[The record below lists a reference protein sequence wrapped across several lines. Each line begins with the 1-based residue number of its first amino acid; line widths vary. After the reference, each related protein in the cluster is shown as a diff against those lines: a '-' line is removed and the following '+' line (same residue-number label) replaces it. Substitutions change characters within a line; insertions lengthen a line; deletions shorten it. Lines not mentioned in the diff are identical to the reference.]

1 MTSDARLKCP
11 EEIGRLRRIHAVSAV
26 ESAERQRIDRG
37 QALRLPPHP
46 DHCEDIEGVVAL
58 ANRLRASDP
67 KPLIAADLFSGA
79 GGMSLGLEHAGMRVV
94 FGADFDADAL
104 ETHAHHFGGI
114 SVGWDLGDPERVAEV
129 GRILRAANIDVLAGG
144 PPCQPFSK
152 AGRSGMRYLVQH
164 GLREPHDKRRDLWE
178 SYLEIVRL
186 AKPRAV
192 IMENVPDMALDREM
206 FILRSI
212 VRRLEDWGYS
222 VQERVVDTYRYG
234 VPQFRQRLILVAL
247 AEGVDFEWPEESSKK
262 VTLGNAIRD
271 LPPVGAKEGWL
282 SDETRQVWRKY
293 GGPKT
298 EFQREMRS
306 GMPAGQADR
315 IYDHVTRR
323 VRDDDAEAFEYL
335 DTKTKYSELPDELKR
350 YRDDIFDDKYKRL
363 DADGLSRTITAHIA
377 KDGYWYI
384 HPEQNR
390 TLTIREAARIQ
401 TFPDHFRFAGPPTAA
416 FKQIGNAVPPRLAR
430 AIGEAV
436 SHVLR
441 RGANGFAVQTSA
453 TRAALAAWGRTSPM
467 VSPWLRSGSRWLVAL
482 GDALLGDESATAV
495 EALWPIVGSWTT
507 PDSFVADAAR
517 AHEVG
522 IWLQKEVVVG
532 ALIEAAAAVS
542 ADNAPLDD
550 EHLELLVSR
559 KLLRRSASELAM
571 IADPEGEEPV
581 IANTAALRVAGRF
594 FQGTERWLK
603 NRNSDGRIA
612 VARLIGFDEESR
624 QAQIALVELGA
635 RVCTPKAPS
644 CDVCPLSRWC
654 MYAER

>member
-1 MTSDARLKCP
+1 
-11 EEIGRLRRIHAVSAV
+11 
-26 ESAERQRIDRG
+26 
-37 QALRLPPHP
+37 
-46 DHCEDIEGVVAL
+46 
-58 ANRLRASDP
+58 
-67 KPLIAADLFSGA
+67 
-79 GGMSLGLEHAGMRVV
+79 MSLGLEAAGMRVV
-94 FGADFDADAL
+94 FGADFDPDAL
-104 ETHAHHFGGI
+104 ETHAHHFGGM
-114 SVGWDLGDPERVAEV
+114 SVGWDLGDPDRVAEV
-129 GRILRAANIDVLAGG
+129 GSILRAVNIDVLAGG

-186 AKPRAV
+186 AQPRAV

-247 AEGVDFEWPEESSKK
+247 VGELEFEWPEESTKK

-271 LPPVGAKEGWL
+271 LPPVGPKEGWL
-282 SDETRQVWRKY
+282 SDETRQVWRRY
-293 GGPKT
+293 DGPRT
-298 EFQREMRS
+298 QFQREMR
-306 GMPAGQADR
+306 AGVPTAHADR
-315 IYDHVTRR
+315 VYDHVTRR

-363 DADGLSRTITAHIA
+363 DADTLSRTITAHIA

-430 AIGEAV
+430 AIGAAV
-436 SHVLR
+436 GDILVN
-441 RGANGFAVQTSA
+441 GAKDRAIPTET
-453 TRAALAAWGRTSPM
+453 TRSALAKWGRTSEL
-467 VSPWLRSGSRWLVAL
+467 VSPWLRSGSRWLVVL
-482 GDALLGDESATAV
+482 GDSLLGGESSTIVA
-495 EALWPIVGSWTT
+495 ALWPVVEAWST
-507 PDSFVADAAR
+507 PELFAADAEKVA
-517 AHEVG
+517 EVG
-522 IWLQKEVVVG
+522 AWLHKDEAVT
-532 ALIEAAAAVS
+532 ALLEAARTMGE
-542 ADNAPLDD
+542 DGGPLDD
-550 EHLELLVSR
+550 DHLAQLVSR
-559 KLLRRSASELAM
+559 GLVRRAASELAM

-594 FQGTERWLK
+594 FQGSERWLK

-612 VARLIGFDEESR
+612 VGRLIGFDEESR

-635 RVCTPKAPS
+635 RLCTPKAPG
-644 CDVCPLSRWC
+644 CGECPLAEWC
-654 MYAER
+654 RYPRR

>member
-1 MTSDARLKCP
+1 
-11 EEIGRLRRIHAVSAV
+11 
-26 ESAERQRIDRG
+26 
-37 QALRLPPHP
+37 
-46 DHCEDIEGVVAL
+46 
-58 ANRLRASDP
+58 
-67 KPLIAADLFSGA
+67 
-79 GGMSLGLEHAGMRVV
+79 MSLGLEHAGMRVV
-94 FGADFDADAL
+94 FGADFDREAL
-104 ETHAHHFGGI
+104 QTHAHHFGGM
-114 SVGWDLGDPERVAEV
+114 SVGWDLGDPDRVEEV
-129 GRILRAANIDVLAGG
+129 GQLLRAVNIDVLAGG

-152 AGRSGMRYLVQH
+152 AGRSRMRYLVQH
-164 GLREPHDKRRDLWE
+164 GVREPHDRRRDLWQ
-178 SYLEIVRL
+178 SYLEIVWL

-247 AEGVDFEWPEESSKK
+247 AGGLEFEWPAESNTK

-271 LPPVGAKEGWL
+271 LPPVGPKEGWL

-293 GGPKT
+293 PGART
-298 EFQREMRS
+298 AFQREMRADVP
-306 GMPAGQADR
+306 PAHADR

-323 VRDDDAEAFEYL
+323 VRDDDVAAFEFL

-363 DADGLSRTITAHIA
+363 DADDLSRTITAHIA

-416 FKQIGNAVPPRLAR
+416 FRQIGNAVPPRLAR
-430 AIGEAV
+430 AIGSAV
-436 SHVLR
+436 SDILR
-441 RGANGFAVQTSA
+441 NGSHDVAVTTEM
-453 TRAALAAWGRTSPM
+453 TRSALAEWGRRSEL
-467 VSPWLRSGSRWLVAL
+467 VSPWLRSGSRWLVVL
-482 GDALLGDESATAV
+482 GDALLGDASPTSAA
-495 EALWPIVGSWTT
+495 ALWPLISKWSTPELLADDAERAAEIGSWLGKDEAVTALLELAGT
-507 PDSFVADAAR
+507 VTD
-517 AHEVG
+517 E
-522 IWLQKEVVVG
+522 G
-532 ALIEAAAAVS
+532 AC
-542 ADNAPLDD
+542 LDD
-550 EHLELLVSR
+550 DHLAEQVSR
-559 KLLRRSASELAM
+559 GLLRRAASELAM

-612 VARLIGFDEESR
+612 VGRLIGFDEESR
-624 QAQIALVELGA
+624 QAQIALIELGA
-635 RVCTPKAPS
+635 RLCTTKAPG
-644 CDVCPLSRWC
+644 CATCPLSQWC
-654 MYAER
+654 RYAAR

>member
-1 MTSDARLKCP
+1 MA
-11 EEIGRLRRIHAVSAV
+11 
-26 ESAERQRIDRG
+26 
-37 QALRLPPHP
+37 
-46 DHCEDIEGVVAL
+46 
-58 ANRLRASDP
+58 
-67 KPLIAADLFSGA
+67 
-79 GGMSLGLEHAGMRVV
+79 
-94 FGADFDADAL
+94 
-104 ETHAHHFGGI
+104 
-114 SVGWDLGDPERVAEV
+114 VGWDLGDPERVQEV
-129 GRILRAANIDVLAGG
+129 GEILRAINVDVLAGG

-186 AKPRAV
+186 AQPRAV

-247 AEGVDFEWPEESSKK
+247 RDAIEFKWPEESNKK

-271 LPPVGAKEGWL
+271 LPPVGPKDGWL
-282 SDETRQVWRKY
+282 ADETRQSWRPY
-293 GGPKT
+293 GGPRT
-298 EFQREMRS
+298 AFQREMR
-306 GMPAGQADR
+306 AGVPTAHQDR
-315 IYDHVTRR
+315 VYDHVTRR
-323 VRDDDAEAFEYL
+323 VRDDDEAAFEYL
-335 DTKTKYSELPDELKR
+335 DTKTKYSELPEDLKR

-363 DADGLSRTITAHIA
+363 DADDLSRTITAHIA

-416 FKQIGNAVPPRLAR
+416 FRQIGNAVPPRLGK
-430 AIGEAV
+430 AIGTAV
-436 SHVLR
+436 AEVL
-441 RGANGFAVQTSA
+441 AQTSHPIA
-453 TRAALAAWGRTSPM
+453 VHTSVTRAALADWARSSHL
-467 VSPWLRSGSRWLVAL
+467 VSPWLRSGSRWLVVL
-482 GDALLGDESATAV
+482 GDTLLGDESPTVAG
-495 EALWPIVGSWTT
+495 ALWPVLETWTT
-507 PDSFVADAAR
+507 PDLFLADKDRVTEVAAWLGKDRSAR
-517 AHEVG
+517 ALLELA
-522 IWLQKEVVVG
+522 ITVG
-532 ALIEAAAAVS
+532 AEGGS
-542 ADNAPLDD
+542 LDD
-550 EHLELLVSR
+550 LHLADLVAR
-559 KLLRRSASELAM
+559 GLLRRSASELAM

-612 VARLIGFDEESR
+612 VGRLIGFDEESR
-624 QAQIALVELGA
+624 QAQIALIELGA
-635 RVCTPKAPS
+635 RLCTPKAPG
-644 CDVCPLSRWC
+644 CDECPLMKWC
-654 MYAER
+654 RYAQR

>member
-1 MTSDARLKCP
+1 MRAPESTNLRL
-11 EEIGRLRRIHAVSAV
+11 
-26 ESAERQRIDRG
+26 DRG
-37 QALRLPPHP
+37 QALRLPRHS
-46 DHCEDIEGVVAL
+46 DHCEDVQAVVEL
-58 ANRLRASDP
+58 ARRLRATERQ
-67 KPLIAADLFSGA
+67 PLIAADLFSGA
-79 GGMSLGLEHAGMRVV
+79 GGMSLGLEAAGMRVV
-94 FGADFDADAL
+94 FGADFDPDAL
-104 ETHAHHFGGI
+104 ETHAHHFGGM
-114 SVGWDLGDPERVAEV
+114 SVGWDLGDPDRVAEV
-129 GRILRAANIDVLAGG
+129 GSILRAVNIDVLAGG

-164 GLREPHDKRRDLWE
+164 GLRETHDKRRDLWE

-186 AKPRAV
+186 AQPRAV

-247 AEGVDFEWPEESSKK
+247 AGGIEFEWPEESTKK

-271 LPPVGAKEGWL
+271 LPPVGPKEGWL
-282 SDETRQVWRKY
+282 SDETRQVWRRY
-293 GGPKT
+293 DGPRT
-298 EFQREMRS
+298 QFQREMR
-306 GMPAGQADR
+306 AGVPTAHADR
-315 IYDHVTRR
+315 VYDHVTRR

-335 DTKTKYSELPDELKR
+335 DTKTKYSELPEELKR

-363 DADGLSRTITAHIA
+363 DADTLSRTITAHIA

-430 AIGEAV
+430 AIGTAV
-436 SHVLR
+436 GDILVTGA
-441 RGANGFAVQTSA
+441 RGRAIPTET
-453 TRAALAAWGRTSPM
+453 TRSALAKWGRSSEL
-467 VSPWLRSGSRWLVAL
+467 VSPWLRSGSRWLVVL
-482 GDALLGDESATAV
+482 GDSLLGGESSTIVA
-495 EALWPIVGSWTT
+495 ALWPVVEGWST
-507 PDSFVADAAR
+507 PALFAADAEKVA
-517 AHEVG
+517 EVG
-522 IWLQKEVVVG
+522 AWLHKDEAVT
-532 ALIEAAAAVS
+532 ALLEAARTMGE
-542 ADNAPLDD
+542 DGGPLDD
-550 EHLELLVSR
+550 DHLAQLVSR
-559 KLLRRSASELAM
+559 GLVRRAASELAM

-594 FQGTERWLK
+594 FQGSERWLK

-612 VARLIGFDEESR
+612 VGRLIGFDEESR

-635 RVCTPKAPS
+635 RLCTPKAPR
-644 CDVCPLSRWC
+644 CGDCPLAEWC
-654 MYAER
+654 RYPRR

>member
-1 MTSDARLKCP
+1 MDQTTR
-11 EEIGRLRRIHAVSAV
+11 E
-26 ESAERQRIDRG
+26 RIDRG
-37 QALRLPPHP
+37 QALRLAHHRE
-46 DHCEDIEGVVAL
+46 HCDDASELMVL
-58 ANRLRASDP
+58 ARRLRDENP
-67 KPLIAADLFSGA
+67 GQLLAADLFSGA
-79 GGMSLGLEHAGMRVV
+79 GGMSLGLEHAGMKVI
-94 FGADFDADAL
+94 FGADFDAEAL
-104 ETHAHHFGGI
+104 QTHAHHFGGM
-114 SVGWDLGDPERVAEV
+114 SVGWDLGDPDRVAEV
-129 GRILRAANIDVLAGG
+129 GETLRAVNIDVLAGG

-152 AGRSGMRYLVQH
+152 AGRSRMRYLVQH
-164 GLREPHDKRRDLWE
+164 GLRESHDKRRDLWE

-186 AKPRAV
+186 ARPRAV

-247 AEGVDFEWPEESSKK
+247 AGGLEFEWPAESSKK

-271 LPPVGAKEGWL
+271 LPPVGPKEGWL

-293 GGPKT
+293 EGPRT
-298 EFQREMRS
+298 AFQHEMRADV
-306 GMPAGQADR
+306 PAAHADR
-315 IYDHVTRR
+315 VYDHVTRR
-323 VRDDDAEAFEYL
+323 VRDDDVKAFEFL
-335 DTKTKYSELPDELKR
+335 DTKTKYSELPEELKR

-363 DADGLSRTITAHIA
+363 DADTLSRTITAHIA

-416 FKQIGNAVPPRLAR
+416 FRQIGNAVPPRLAR
-430 AIGEAV
+430 AVGTAV
-436 SHVLR
+436 ADVLVH
-441 RGANGFAVQTSA
+441 GARSIALRTEVTRSALVGWEQTSG
-453 TRAALAAWGRTSPM
+453 L
-467 VSPWLRSGSRWLVAL
+467 VSPWLRSGSRWLVVL
-482 GDALLGDESATAV
+482 GDTLLGDESPTVVA
-495 EALWPIVGSWTT
+495 ALWPVIKGWSSPEFFLSHADEAVEVGSWMGK
-507 PDSFVADAAR
+507 DQAVAALLEAVR
-517 AHEVG
+517 ALGEDEG
-522 IWLQKEVVVG
+522 R
-532 ALIEAAAAVS
+532 
-542 ADNAPLDD
+542 LDD
-550 EHLELLVSR
+550 AHLDRLVVR
-559 KLLRRSASELAM
+559 GLVRRTASELAM

-612 VARLIGFDEESR
+612 VGRLIGFDEQSR

-635 RVCTPKAPS
+635 RLCTPKAPG
-644 CDVCPLSRWC
+644 CDECPLLQWC
-654 MYAER
+654 RYPRR

>member
-1 MTSDARLKCP
+1 MTSTT
-11 EEIGRLRRIHAVSAV
+11 
-26 ESAERQRIDRG
+26 RQKIDRG
-37 QALRLPPHP
+37 QALRLAPHP
-46 DHCEDIEGVVAL
+46 EHCGTALELVAL
-58 ANRLRASDP
+58 AKQFREQKPGRL
-67 KPLIAADLFSGA
+67 LAADLFSGA
-79 GGMSLGLEHAGMRVV
+79 GGMSLGLEDAGMKVV
-94 FGADFDADAL
+94 FGADFDPEAL
-104 ETHAHHFGGI
+104 QTHAHHFAGM
-114 SVGWDLGDPERVAEV
+114 SVGWDLGDPDRVAEV
-129 GRILRAANIDVLAGG
+129 GRILRSIKIDVIAGG

-186 AKPRAV
+186 AKPKAV

-222 VQERVVDTYRYG
+222 VQERVVDTYKYG

-247 AEGVDFEWPEESSKK
+247 AGGLEFNWPAESNKK

-271 LPPVGAKEGWL
+271 LPPVGPKEGWL

-293 GGPKT
+293 SGPRT
-298 EFQREMRS
+298 EFQRDMRV
-306 GMPAGQADR
+306 GVPAAHADR

-335 DTKTKYSELPDELKR
+335 DSKTKYSELPDELKR

-363 DADGLSRTITAHIA
+363 DADSLSRTITAHIA

-401 TFPDHFRFAGPPTAA
+401 TFPDRFRFAGPPTAA
-416 FKQIGNAVPPRLAR
+416 FRQIGNAVPPRLGS
-430 AIGEAV
+430 AIGAAV
-436 SHVLR
+436 AQVLNE
-441 RGANGFAVQTSA
+441 GALGQAVKTEA
-453 TRAALAAWGRTSPM
+453 TRSALAGWGRSAGL
-467 VSPWLRSGSRWLVAL
+467 VSPWLRSSSRWLVVLA
-482 GDALLGDESATAV
+482 DALLGDESPTVARAVWPIIQTWNSPSRFIADAERASEVGSWLKKQEVV
-495 EALWPIVGSWTT
+495 EAL
-507 PDSFVADAAR
+507 
-517 AHEVG
+517 
-522 IWLQKEVVVG
+522 L
-532 ALIEAAAAVS
+532 EAADSIGDGNDAF
-542 ADNAPLDD
+542 DD
-550 EHLELLVSR
+550 DHLAQLVAR
-559 KLLRRSASELAM
+559 GLIRRAASELAM

-594 FQGTERWLK
+594 FMGTERWLK

-612 VARLIGFDEESR
+612 VARLIGFDGESR

-635 RVCTPKAPS
+635 KICTPRAPS
-644 CDVCPLSRWC
+644 CSECPLSQWC
-654 MYAER
+654 RYTER

>member
-1 MTSDARLKCP
+1 
-11 EEIGRLRRIHAVSAV
+11 
-26 ESAERQRIDRG
+26 
-37 QALRLPPHP
+37 LPRHS
-46 DHCEDIEGVVAL
+46 DHCEDIAGVVEFAR
-58 ANRLRASDP
+58 RLRASDP
-67 KPLIAADLFSGA
+67 SVLIAADLFSGA
-79 GGMSLGLEHAGMRVV
+79 GGMSLGLEQTGMKVV
-94 FGADFDADAL
+94 FGADFDPDAL
-104 ETHAHHFGGI
+104 ETHAHHFGGM
-114 SVGWDLGDPERVAEV
+114 SVGWDLGDPERVDEV
-129 GRILRAANIDVLAGG
+129 GRILRAVNIDVLAGG

-152 AGRSGMRYLVQH
+152 AGRSRMRYLVQH

-234 VPQFRQRLILVAL
+234 VPQFRQRLILVAV
-247 AEGVDFEWPEESSKK
+247 EKGMEFDWPDESSKK
-262 VTLGNAIRD
+262 ITLGNAIRD
-271 LPPVGAKEGWL
+271 LPPVGPKEGWL

-306 GMPAGQADR
+306 GVPEGHADR

-323 VRDDDAEAFEYL
+323 VRDDDVAAFEYL
-335 DTKTKYSELPDELKR
+335 DTKTKYSELPEELKR

-363 DADGLSRTITAHIA
+363 DADSLSRTITAHIA

-430 AIGEAV
+430 AVGSAV
-436 SHVLR
+436 SQLLSD
-441 RGANGFAVQTSA
+441 GAGGFAVRTEA
-453 TRAALAAWGRTSPM
+453 TRSALAQWGRSSNL
-467 VSPWLRSGSRWLVAL
+467 VSPWLRSGSRWLVVL
-482 GDALLGDESATAV
+482 GDALLGDESATTV
-495 EALWPIVGSWTT
+495 TALWPVISSWAS
-507 PDSFVADAAR
+507 PDLFVEDSAKA
-517 AHEVG
+517 EEIG
-522 IWLQKEVVVG
+522 TWLHKEATVE
-532 ALIEAAAAVS
+532 ALIEAARAVVG
-542 ADNAPLDD
+542 DNASLDD

-594 FQGTERWLK
+594 FQGRERWLK

-635 RVCTPKAPS
+635 RLCTPKAPG
-644 CDVCPLSRWC
+644 CHACPLSTWC
-654 MYAER
+654 RYAER

>member
-1 MTSDARLKCP
+1 MALSR
-11 EEIGRLRRIHAVSAV
+11 RLRR
-26 ESAERQRIDRG
+26 ERPG
-37 QALRLPPHP
+37 Q
-46 DHCEDIEGVVAL
+46 
-58 ANRLRASDP
+58 
-67 KPLIAADLFSGA
+67 LIAADLFSGA
-79 GGMSLGLEHAGMRVV
+79 GGMSLGLERAGMRVV
-94 FGADFDADAL
+94 FGADFDQDAL
-104 ETHAHHFGGI
+104 QTHAHHFAGM
-114 SVGWDLGDPERVAEV
+114 SVGWDLGDPDRVEEV
-129 GRILRAANIDVLAGG
+129 GNILRAVNIDVLAGG

-186 AKPRAV
+186 AQPRAV

-247 AEGVDFEWPEESSKK
+247 AGGLEFEWPEESTKK

-271 LPPVGAKEGWL
+271 LPPVGPKEGWL
-282 SDETRQVWRKY
+282 SDETRQVWRRY
-293 GGPKT
+293 DGPRT
-298 EFQREMRS
+298 QFQREMR
-306 GMPAGQADR
+306 AGVPTAHADR
-315 IYDHVTRR
+315 VYDHVTRR

-335 DTKTKYSELPDELKR
+335 DTKTKYSELPEELKR

-363 DADGLSRTITAHIA
+363 DADTLSRTITAHIA

-430 AIGEAV
+430 AIGTAV
-436 SHVLR
+436 GDILVT
-441 RGANGFAVQTSA
+441 GARDRAIPTET
-453 TRAALAAWGRTSPM
+453 TRSALAKWGRSSEL
-467 VSPWLRSGSRWLVAL
+467 VSPWLRSGSRWLVVL
-482 GDALLGDESATAV
+482 GDSLLGGESSTIVA
-495 EALWPIVGSWTT
+495 ALWPVVEAWST
-507 PDSFVADAAR
+507 PELFAADAEKVA
-517 AHEVG
+517 EVG
-522 IWLQKEVVVG
+522 AWLHKDEAVT
-532 ALIEAAAAVS
+532 ALLEAARTMGE
-542 ADNAPLDD
+542 DGGPLDD
-550 EHLELLVSR
+550 DHLAQLVSR
-559 KLLRRSASELAM
+559 GLVRRAASELAM

-594 FQGTERWLK
+594 FQGSERWLK

-612 VARLIGFDEESR
+612 VGRLIGFDEESR

-635 RVCTPKAPS
+635 RLCTPKAPR
-644 CDVCPLSRWC
+644 CDECPLAEWC
-654 MYAER
+654 RYPRR

>member
-1 MTSDARLKCP
+1 M
-11 EEIGRLRRIHAVSAV
+11 
-26 ESAERQRIDRG
+26 
-37 QALRLPPHP
+37 RLPPHE
-46 DHCEDIEGVVAL
+46 DHCDDVEDLVAL
-58 ANRLRASDP
+58 ARRLRAQNP
-67 KPLIAADLFSGA
+67 GRLLVADLFSGA
-79 GGMSLGLEHAGMRVV
+79 GGMGLGLEHAGMKVV
-94 FGADFDADAL
+94 FGADFDSEAL
-104 ETHAHHFGGI
+104 QTHAHHFAGM
-114 SVGWDLGDPERVAEV
+114 SVGWDLGDPAKVAEV
-129 GRILRAANIDVLAGG
+129 GKILRAVNVDVLVGG

-164 GLREPHDKRRDLWE
+164 GLRETHDRRRDLWQ
-178 SYLEIVRL
+178 SYLEIVRV

-247 AEGVDFEWPEESSKK
+247 AGGLEFEWPEESNRK

-271 LPPVGAKEGWL
+271 LPPVGPKEGWL

-293 GGPKT
+293 AGPRT
-298 EFQREMRS
+298 AFQREMRADV
-306 GMPAGQADR
+306 PAAHADR

-323 VRDDDAEAFEYL
+323 VRDDDVEAFEYL

-363 DADGLSRTITAHIA
+363 DADDLSRTITAHIA

-416 FKQIGNAVPPRLAR
+416 FRQIGNAVPPRLAL
-430 AIGEAV
+430 AIGSAV
-436 SHVLR
+436 AGIIR
-441 RGANGFAVQTSA
+441 DGARDVAVTTEM
-453 TRAALAAWGRTSPM
+453 TRSALAKWGRESHL
-467 VSPWLRSGSRWLVAL
+467 VSPWLRSGSRWLVVL
-482 GDALLGDESATAV
+482 GDALLGDESRTTVA
-495 EALWPIVGSWTT
+495 ALWPLLSTWSTPELFAAEADRAAEIGS
-507 PDSFVADAAR
+507 
-517 AHEVG
+517 
-522 IWLQKEVVVG
+522 WLQKDEEVG
-532 ALIEAAAAVS
+532 ALLELARTVMDEGGS
-542 ADNAPLDD
+542 LDD
-550 EHLELLVSR
+550 DHLSQQVSR
-559 KLLRRSASELAM
+559 GLLRRAASELAM

-612 VARLIGFDEESR
+612 VSRLIGFDEESR
-624 QAQIALVELGA
+624 QAQIALIELGA
-635 RVCTPKAPS
+635 RLCTPKAPGCPS
-644 CDVCPLSRWC
+644 CPLSQWC
-654 MYAER
+654 RYVER